1 MTICPTCEGSRG
13 DWLVMDESRQGNL
26 TKFVLYSPE
35 YTDIRF
41 GNMLPSDTTSESFMI
56 CRWGHMNHRIKPPEP
71 PKQSPWRSL
80 QPLWRSFFW
89 SDPALIDPEP
99 DAAPLIRVF
108 IVGSV
113 SGGKTQLVRL
123 LSGGDLALPVW
134 EASPQADMDEA
145 TLTLLGG
152 RAPWEPAMLDPQ
164 ADTTATA
171 AADITSL
178 RVLQDRMSSI
188 YGYQGAEESLARV
201 VRTLILKEMGFTDE
215 PDDDQLLSELDDR
228 VASWGRTRV
237 PYELEVQLSSH
248 LDARTSTIRLIDTPG
263 EIISAAMNS
272 DAVFRDDVRQLGQ
285 ASQFLAVVDP
295 VTIKWVADLLGNE
308 CKEALRV
315 SMRQGFDEQHRR
327 EQSEKTRRMFNQF
340 FTAKALGDARTS
352 PVDVVMSKCDVIHL
366 MLSMA
371 KNSNSEL
378 GRWDQILPKDGAA
391 KDDFMDGA
399 LTVMSHYLKAIS
411 KERPIPTSPDAKEL
425 LEAFSSASE
434 ERQKNTIAELLWIFG
449 EPANFWNL
457 VDGGRLMH
465 IDIPSLGEFDVPD
478 CNTHWNRFLGGARL
492 QVRDIMNGLVCG
504 ALISSG
510 FGRNTFMQV
519 FSQRFVSFSLTCSRQ
534 CCNSINEILPID
546 DPRAVP
552 GNTNAGAL
560 QVLLRM
566 SGKALQ

>member
-1 MTICPTCEGSRG
+1 MIKCPTCEGSLG
-13 DWLVMDESRQGNL
+13 DWFKMDESRQGNL
-26 TKFVLYSPE
+26 TRFALYSPK
-35 YTDIRF
+35 YPKIRF
-41 GNMLPSDTTSESFMI
+41 GNMLPSDETSESFMI
-56 CRWGHMNHRIKPPEP
+56 CRWGHMNPWIEPPEP
-71 PKQSPWRSL
+71 PKQSPF
-80 QPLWRSFFW
+80 RSFFW
-89 SDPALIDPEP
+89 PEPPPIDPEP
-99 DAAPLIRVF
+99 DTGPLIRVF

-123 LSGGDLALPVW
+123 LSSGDLALPVW
-134 EASPQADMDEA
+134 EASPQADMDEV

-248 LDARTSTIRLIDTPG
+248 LDARRSTIRLIDTPG

-272 DAVFRDDVRQLGQ
+272 DAPEYAVFRDDVSQLGQ

-295 VTIKWVADLLGNE
+295 VTIKWIADLLDRE
-308 CKEALRV
+308 CKEALQV
-315 SMRQGFDEQHRR
+315 SMRQGFDEQRR
-327 EQSEKTRRMFNQF
+327 SEQSERTRKLFNQF

-371 KNSNSEL
+371 ENSDSAL
-378 GRWDQILPKDGAA
+378 GRWDEILPTHGTVRA
-391 KDDFMDGA
+391 DFMGGA
-399 LTVMSHYLKAIS
+399 LAVMNHYVSATS
-411 KERPIPTSPDAKEL
+411 REHSIPTSPDTKEL
-425 LEAFSSASE
+425 LEAFSTSSRE
-434 ERQKNTIAELLWIFG
+434 EQQNSIAELLWIFG
-449 EPANFWNL
+449 EPDNFWNL
-457 VDGGRLMH
+457 VDNGYPMS